1 MEGFGVQAGCC
12 LVTFFRLLVAG
23 VRSIFKE
30 CGNCRVS
37 ARHPGACIS
46 LLAKDARNGAPREC
60 HSTPAMI
67 RIYGTNIWIR
77 LEELGDTVG
86 AQIVS
91 VPMSVLLNI
100 ADRAFRTLMTY
111 LCGMGLAALILLDL
125 AMVFIENRPVSRLSA
140 LADEVSNGSFNVP
153 EIW

>member
-1 MEGFGVQAGCC
+1 
-12 LVTFFRLLVAG
+12 
-23 VRSIFKE
+23 
-30 CGNCRVS
+30 
-37 ARHPGACIS
+37 
-46 LLAKDARNGAPREC
+46 
-60 HSTPAMI
+60 MI

-77 LEELGDTVG
+77 LEEGDTVG
-86 AQIVS
+86 AQSVS

-100 ADRAFRTLMTY
+100 ADWAFRTLMTY